1 MLTVAPI
8 ALTQPH
14 YDTLQKYEKYREW
27 ARKERKKTIGRV
39 NKLTVASER
48 VDKWTSRQVDCYEW
62 TSWLLQVNESTSKRV
77 NKLTVTSE
85 QVDCYEWTSWLL
97 QVNELTVTSKQVD
110 K

>member
-1 MLTVAPI
+1 MLAVAPI
-8 ALTQPH
+8 TLKQPH

-48 VDKWTSRQVDCYEW
+48 VDKLTVQ
-62 TSWLLQVNESTSKRV
+62 V

-85 QVDCYEWTSWLL
+85 RVDCYE
-97 QVNELTVTSKQVD
+97 
-110 K
+110 

>member
-1 MLTVAPI
+1 MLAVAPI

-14 YDTLQKYEKYREW
+14 YDTLQKYEKYREC

-39 NKLTVASER
+39 NKLTFTSKQF
-48 VDKWTSRQVDCYEW
+48 DCYKWTI
-62 TSWLLQVNESTSKRV
+62 WLLQV

-85 QVDCYEWTSWLL
+85 R
-97 QVNELTVTSKQVD
+97 VD

>member
-27 ARKERKKTIGRV
+27 ARKERKKTIGR
-39 NKLTVASER
+39 L
-48 VDKWTSRQVDCYEW
+48 
-62 TSWLLQVNESTSKRV
+62 

-85 QVDCYEWTSWLL
+85 QVDKRTS
-97 QVNELTVTSKQVD
+97 
-110 K
+110 